1 MLEVL
6 QGMNENLRNLNR
18 SVVPAPS
25 SLSQSG
31 FAPNAAVQ
39 WALGMGCTNM
49 KADGVAT
56 SKSNFPKSVGPHRN
70 FVHGRGKGKMFSEE
84 QELCLS
90 PAGTRRYT
98 SHGPRT
104 HANAGGSRLN
114 SPSWCNKCNRKHDGG
129 SCFGTTNRCSRCKET
144 RHVKRYC
151 PMSRQSMNAME
162 TGRPQSIGRMVTM
175 TSGVDDPARGKL
187 HGDSADKV
195 VAVRD
200 LCEISDQASGLV
212 PVSAKRVRTLIRKR
226 DRYSLSKCHKRMS
239 TRTNI
244 DMGSGVP
251 HSLKFESVIRI
262 LNSWKPRLSESC
274 LAWAR
279 NGNFGLLTHVIDYT
293 LLVIDYTLLVIDLHS
308 AGNRLHSAGNR
319 LHSAGNRLHSAGNRL
334 QSAGNRLHSA
344 GNRLHISGNR
354 LHRIKSIKYAH
365 FSRCNRLHHVGNRL
379 QPDDTSLKQKPKHIF
394 GLELRREERKES
406 FSRARSLRTHL
417 GA

>member
-18 SVVPAPS
+18 SVVPAPG

-70 FVHGRGKGKMFSEE
+70 FVHGRGKGKMFFEE

-144 RHVKRYC
+144 GHVKRYC
-151 PMSRQSMNAME
+151 PMSRQ
-162 TGRPQSIGRMVTM
+162 R

-187 HGDSADKV
+187 HGDSTSELVVTTQSMCWWWCRRLCSSVRDCADKV

-226 DRYSLSKCHKRMS
+226 DRYSLSKCHKRNLYYS
-239 TRTNI
+239 V
-244 DMGSGVP
+244 DMRDDVP
-251 HSLKFESVIRI
+251 VGF
-262 LNSWKPRLSESC
+262 NPGNG
-274 LAWAR
+274 LA
-279 NGNFGLLTHVIDYT
+279 
-293 LLVIDYTLLVIDLHS
+293 
-308 AGNRLHSAGNR
+308 
-319 LHSAGNRLHSAGNRL
+319 
-334 QSAGNRLHSA
+334 
-344 GNRLHISGNR
+344 ISK
-354 LHRIKSIKYAH
+354 LCY
-365 FSRCNRLHHVGNRL
+365 V
-379 QPDDTSLKQKPKHIF
+379 
-394 GLELRREERKES
+394 
-406 FSRARSLRTHL
+406 
-417 GA
+417 